1 MEGKCYAFVWG
12 IMHFRQYLQQ
22 AFFLLRTKHKPLEWV
37 AIISN
42 AYGCRGRWIFMFQ
55 DFHFKIFHR
64 QGSKHANVD
73 ALSKNPMDMYKVYED
88 FGNEIQDLAGIT

>member
-1 MEGKCYAFVWG
+1 
-12 IMHFRQYLQQ
+12 
-22 AFFLLRTKHKPLEWV
+22 
-37 AIISN
+37 
-42 AYGCRGRWIFMFQ
+42 MFQ